1 MSTDRNKKLLFT
13 DLDGTLLSTDKTV
26 SAGNLAAVNEMVA
39 RGHKFVIATGRPLK
53 SALMI
58 SESYGWNRDG
68 FYISSYNGGLIYDCG
83 SGKDIFVRG
92 MKKEDVKYILDKA
105 HEAGIHAHTYSRTH
119 VVSEYDTPELNR
131 YVKGI
136 KMPKMVV
143 DDIISYLTE
152 DPIKAI
158 VISDEGRERL
168 NSFRES
174 IDSFCEGRYTYTFS
188 NPIFLE
194 YSNINASKGM
204 SLKIMAGLYDIPM
217 EDTIACGDEEN
228 DLSMVQAA
236 GVGAVMANGT
246 DFMKKRAD
254 YVTRADNDHDA
265 IAEVIERF
273 IL

>member
-1 MSTDRNKKLLFT
+1 MTDSKNKKLLFT

-26 SAGNLAAVNEMVA
+26 SAGNLSAINEMVL
-39 RGHKFVIATGRPLK
+39 RGHKFVIATGRPLM

-58 SESYGWNRDG
+58 SQACGLDRDG

-83 SGKDIFVRG
+83 SGKDIFVSG
-92 MKKEDVKYILDKA
+92 MKKEDAKYILDRA
-105 HEAGIHAHTYSRTH
+105 HEEGIHAHTYDRTH

-131 YVKGI
+131 YIKGI

-143 DDIISYLTE
+143 DDITAYLTE

-168 NSFRES
+168 NRFRHS
-174 IDSFCEGRYTYTFS
+174 LDGFCEGRYSYTFS

-194 YSNINASKGM
+194 YSNINASKGL
-204 SLKIMAGLYDIPM
+204 SLKFLAELFDIPM
-217 EDTIACGDEEN
+217 ENTIACGDEEN
-228 DLSMVQAA
+228 DLSMIEAA
-236 GVGAVMANGT
+236 GIGAVMENGT
-246 DFMKKRAD
+246 GFMKERAD
-254 YVTRADNDHDA
+254 YVTLSDNDHDA

-273 IL
+273 VL